1 MKLVSIAGAGATTFL
16 LVGATTIEAVMAT
29 IGGDIGP
36 GIIGVVVGVLAGLVA
51 VVAVALSWDRLANR
65 EHAVLV
71 AYASFGLTLLLLAA
85 LSYVNVPG
93 ADEYLGFERNLVI
106 AFVVALGAAIAVR
119 QRDRRAAGAP

>member
-71 AYASFGLTLLLLAA
+71 AYASFGLTLLMLAA